1 MESFLI
7 IGMGRFGS
15 SLATE
20 LAVLGHEVLVI
31 DKDEEPVSEIADT
44 VTHSVIGDA
53 GDEAVL
59 RSVGAENFDVAVV
72 AIAGNIEESVL
83 ITMMLKEMGVGKVVS
98 KAHSSLH
105 MKILKKIGADIVVF
119 PERDMGERL
128 ARSLS
133 SKDVVDYIEL
143 SDEYSIVELR
153 SHAEWE
159 KKTLAELD
167 FREVY
172 GLNVI
177 AVTNETAKKTTV
189 SPGAE
194 YEIAS
199 GDELIV
205 VGKDSDIKKLQ
216 SKK

>member
-1 MESFLI
+1 MDSFLI

-15 SLATE
+15 SIATE
-20 LAVLGHEVLVI
+20 LANLGHEVLVI
-31 DKDEEPVSEIADT
+31 DRDEERVSEIAEA

-53 GDEAVL
+53 GDEEVL
-59 RSVGAENFDVAVV
+59 RSVGAESFDVAVV

-83 ITMMLKEMGVGKVVS
+83 ITMMLKEMGIKKVIA
-98 KAHSSLH
+98 KANSALH

-133 SKDVVDYIEL
+133 SNDIVDYISL
-143 SDEYSIVELR
+143 SDEYSIVELK
-153 SHAEWE
+153 SHSEWE

-172 GLNVI
+172 GLNII
-177 AVTNETAKKTTV
+177 AVTNEITKKTTV
-189 SPGAE
+189 SPDAQ
-194 YEIAS
+194 YEIAED
-199 GDELIV
+199 DELIV
-205 VGKDSDIKKLQ
+205 VGKDSDIKKLR

>member
-15 SLATE
+15 SLAME
-20 LAVLGHEVLVI
+20 LAELGHEVLVI
-31 DKDEEPVSEIADT
+31 DRDEELVSEIADT

-53 GDEAVL
+53 GDEEVL

-83 ITMMLKEMGVGKVVS
+83 ITMMLKEMGVKKVVA
-98 KAHSSLH
+98 KAHNSLH
-105 MKILKKIGADIVVF
+105 MKILNKIGADIVVF

-143 SDEYSIVELR
+143 SGEYSIVELK
-153 SHAEWE
+153 SHEEWAG
-159 KKTLAELD
+159 KTLAELD
-167 FREVY
+167 FREAF

-177 AVTNETAKKTTV
+177 AVTNEVTNKTTV
-189 SPGAE
+189 SPDAE
-194 YEIAS
+194 YKITS
-199 GDELIV
+199 DDELIV

>member
-1 MESFLI
+1 MDSFLI

-20 LAVLGHEVLVI
+20 LSALGHEVLVI
-31 DKDEEPVSEIADT
+31 DRDEERISEIAEA
-44 VTHSVIGDA
+44 VTHSVIADA
-53 GDEAVL
+53 GDEEVL
-59 RSVGAENFDVAVV
+59 RSVGAESFDVAVV

-83 ITMMLKEMGVGKVVS
+83 ITMMLKEIGVGKVVA
-98 KAHSSLH
+98 KAHSALH

-133 SKDVVDYIEL
+133 SNDIVDYIAL
-143 SDEYSIVELR
+143 SDEYSIVELK
-153 SHAEWE
+153 SHSEWE
-159 KKTLAELD
+159 GKTLAELD
-167 FREVY
+167 FREAY

-177 AVTNETAKKTTV
+177 AVTNEVTKKTTV
-189 SPGAE
+189 SPDAE
-194 YEIAS
+194 YEILG

-205 VGKDSDIKKLQ
+205 VGRDSDVKKLQ
-216 SKK
+216 SKR